1 MDVVDIGL
9 TVKKNEDFSEW
20 YQQIVLKSEL
30 TDYSEAKGFV
40 VLRPYG
46 FSIWDQIKQF
56 FDKRIKALGHSD
68 AYFPTLI
75 PENLLK
81 KEAEHFSGFTPEVF
95 WITHAGNRKLDE
107 KLAVRPTSETIVYS
121 SYSKWIHSWRDLP
134 LLLNLWN
141 AVLRAEI
148 KSTKPFIRTS
158 EFLWQ
163 EGHTVH
169 ETKEEADLEVET
181 IFEIYRVLIE
191 KYLAIPVLAGKKTE
205 KEKFVGALYTLTLES
220 LMPDGKA
227 LQMGTSHNL
236 GQNFSKSFNIKFLDK
251 NENEK
256 FAWQTSWGISWRLIG
271 ALIMVHGDDKGL
283 ILPPKIAPIQVV
295 LIPIYYNDK
304 DKINIDKKI
313 SEVSNSLSKIQISNY
328 VDNRDDH
335 TPGWKFNHWELKGIP
350 LRIEIGPKDLSNSEL
365 TIVRRDNYEK
375 TRIKEHE
382 YKNIKLILRDI
393 QSNLYNR
400 ARANLKNNIT
410 DVTDYKKFVKII
422 EDKKGFIRT
431 CWCYNEN
438 CEQKIKE
445 ETGSDIRLIP
455 MKKEKI
461 FSDCI
466 YCNKP
471 AKAVVYFSKAY

>member
-1 MDVVDIGL
+1 MEIDWSS
-9 TVKKNEDFSEW
+9 N
-20 YQQIVLKSEL
+20 
-30 TDYSEAKGFV
+30 
-40 VLRPYG
+40 YG
-46 FSIWDQIKQF
+46 
-56 FDKRIKALGHSD
+56 
-68 AYFPTLI
+68 
-75 PENLLK
+75 
-81 KEAEHFSGFTPEVF
+81 
-95 WITHAGNRKLDE
+95 
-107 KLAVRPTSETIVYS
+107 
-121 SYSKWIHSWRDLP
+121 
-134 LLLNLWN
+134 
-141 AVLRAEI
+141 
-148 KSTKPFIRTS
+148 
-158 EFLWQ
+158 
-163 EGHTVH
+163 
-169 ETKEEADLEVET
+169 
-181 IFEIYRVLIE
+181 
-191 KYLAIPVLAGKKTE
+191 
-205 KEKFVGALYTLTLES
+205 
-220 LMPDGKA
+220 
-227 LQMGTSHNL
+227 
-236 GQNFSKSFNIKFLDK
+236 
-251 NENEK
+251 
-256 FAWQTSWGISWRLIG
+256 
-271 ALIMVHGDDKGL
+271 HGDDKGL

-295 LIPIYYNDK
+295 LVPIYYKDK

-313 SEVSNSLSKIQISNY
+313 SEVSNSLSKIKISNY
-328 VDNRDDH
+328 VDNRDAH

-400 ARANLKNNIT
+400 AKDNLKNNIT

-455 MKKEKI
+455 MKKEQI

-471 AKAVVYFSKAY
+471 AKVVVYFSKAY